1 MTDTDHPMASR
12 LADPLVRLFGGTAIV
27 FAAIVVSGQIGALA
41 GIRPYLAPVLLLYL
55 PLLVDGRDADIGWR
69 LGPLR
74 GWLAGL
80 FSAVVIFGTFF
91 LITRFVLWGPW
102 GLPADG
108 FWRRLAAE
116 FLFAAI
122 PEETF
127 YRGWLLPQLDRRFG
141 GRGFG
146 PARLRITHGNLVV
159 AAVFASLHLAD
170 AGDPARLATFF
181 PGLWFGWAAQR
192 AGYGIGP
199 AVALHALSNV
209 AMAMALAGP

>member
-1 MTDTDHPMASR
+1 MTDADRSLSVR
-12 LADPLVRLFGGTAIV
+12 LADPLVRLIGGTAIV
-27 FAAIVVSGQIGALA
+27 FAAIAASGQIAALA
-41 GIRPYLAPVLLLYL
+41 AVRPYLAPVLLLYL
-55 PLLVDGRDADIGWR
+55 PLFVDGRDADIGWR
-69 LGPLR
+69 LGPVR

-80 FSAVVIFGTFF
+80 LSGVVILGAFY
-91 LITRFVLWGPW
+91 LVTRHVLWGPW
-102 GLPADG
+102 GWPADG
-108 FWRRLAAE
+108 FGRRLAVE
-116 FLFAAI
+116 LLFAAI

-141 GRGFG
+141 GRGLG
-146 PARLRITHGNLVV
+146 PAGWRITYGNLVV